1 MDEDKKLYWILGIA
15 FAVYLIAA
23 YFFPVISW
31 IIIIAA
37 FFCWLG
43 G

>member
-1 MDEDKKLYWILGIA
+1 MDEDKKFYLIMGIA

-31 IIIIAA
+31 LIIAA
-37 FFCWLG
+37 ALCCWFG
-43 G
+43 S